1 MFREAFHMFTL
12 PHFSLCLQ
20 QHLCLIQ
27 LGITAMQ
34 IWTADKPTVWTSA
47 TKTFQV
53 SRGAKNTK
61 NSHEFQVE
69 HHNQDESLTPQRGV
83 LMGK

>member
-1 MFREAFHMFTL
+1 MFREAFHVFTR

-20 QHLCLIQ
+20 RHLCLIQ

-34 IWTADKPTVWTSA
+34 IWTVDKPTMDECNKNFS
-47 TKTFQV
+47 
-53 SRGAKNTK
+53 SRDEEQNTK

-69 HHNQDESLTPQRGV
+69 HHNQN
-83 LMGK
+83 